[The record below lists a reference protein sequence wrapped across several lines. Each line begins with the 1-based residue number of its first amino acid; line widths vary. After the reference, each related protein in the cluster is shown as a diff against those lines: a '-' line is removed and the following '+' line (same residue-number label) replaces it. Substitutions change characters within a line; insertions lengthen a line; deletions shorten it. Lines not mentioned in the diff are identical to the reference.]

1 MRGLPI
7 RACIQVFGDTYKD
20 ARMAVH
26 FLLLINIVKFS
37 NRLPTEN
44 LVKFAIMK
52 KVLVAFM
59 AVFICSLS
67 TLGQSLRVVQ
77 MGTSTIQKNTYEEGV
92 RYLKEHVP
100 LEVFPSGEYGCILES
115 PSLMLVLK
123 HAPNNKIKEVS
134 FLCGLGMSY
143 GIDNSLKEY
152 GYVLKSSKKVQLGNG
167 AYVPQNTYIKGNIK
181 CLVQILDNDFK
192 QIIFMK

>member
-1 MRGLPI
+1 
-7 RACIQVFGDTYKD
+7 
-20 ARMAVH
+20 
-26 FLLLINIVKFS
+26 
-37 NRLPTEN
+37 
-44 LVKFAIMK
+44 MK

-67 TLGQSLRVVQ
+67 AWGQSLRVVQ

-92 RYLKEHVP
+92 SCLKQHVP

-123 HAPNNKIKEVS
+123 RSPNNKFKEVS
-134 FLCGLGMSY
+134 FLCGLVMSF

-152 GYVLKSSKKVQLGNG
+152 GYVLKSTSKVQLGNG
-167 AYVPQNTYIKGNIK
+167 AYVPQKTYTKGNIK
-181 CLVQILDNDFK
+181 CLVQTIDDDLK
-192 QIIFMK
+192 QIIFRK

>member
-1 MRGLPI
+1 
-7 RACIQVFGDTYKD
+7 
-20 ARMAVH
+20 
-26 FLLLINIVKFS
+26 
-37 NRLPTEN
+37 
-44 LVKFAIMK
+44 MK
-52 KVLVAFM
+52 KVLVAFL

-67 TLGQSLRVVQ
+67 ALGQSLRVVQ
-77 MGTSTIQKNTYEEGV
+77 MGTSTIQKNTYEGGV

-115 PSLMLVLK
+115 PSFMLVLK
-123 HAPNNKIKEVS
+123 HATNNKIKEVS

-152 GYVLKSSKKVQLGNG
+152 GYVLESSKKVQLENG

-181 CLVQILDNDFK
+181 CLVQILDKDFK
-192 QIIFMK
+192 QIIFRK

>member
-1 MRGLPI
+1 
-7 RACIQVFGDTYKD
+7 
-20 ARMAVH
+20 
-26 FLLLINIVKFS
+26 
-37 NRLPTEN
+37 
-44 LVKFAIMK
+44 MK

-67 TLGQSLRVVQ
+67 AWGQSLRVVQ

-152 GYVLKSSKKVQLGNG
+152 GYVLKSSEKVQLGNG
-167 AYVPQNTYIKGNIK
+167 AYVPQNTYINGNIK

-192 QIIFMK
+192 QIIFRK